1 MAIIDR
7 VKFDGLAS
15 RDWIIYKHPT
25 DKLVAGTQLVVGEG
39 QVAVFVKSG
48 RICDI
53 FSPGTYTLSTGNLPI
68 LNSIVNIPF
77 GGKTPFTAEVYYIN
91 TVTKLDILWGTSDP
105 IQLIDPKYLIRLRIR
120 AFGQMGMKIINVK
133 DFITNIIGTMNPSD
147 VVRFDKVLDYYRGIL
162 VNRVKSEI
170 AEVIINEKIS
180 ALEIAPQ
187 LDDISLKLENLLSPE
202 FEKFGFRIINFFVKS
217 INFPE
222 EDFDKINAILEDK
235 AQFEIMGD
243 SRYAVKRSFDVYE
256 SAAGNEGGGVAGA
269 IVAGGVGIGAG
280 AALAGGMGNMTRAAV
295 PEAGAVYCPKCHA
308 SNPAGSKFCNECGA
322 LMAQPIG
329 DTVSCPKCGKANPA
343 GSKFCNECGAQ
354 MGQPK
359 CKNCGAVMQPGVKF
373 CNECGTKVGE

>member
-39 QVAVFVKSG
+39 QMAVFVKSG

-120 AFGQMGMKIINVK
+120 AFGQMGLKIINVK
-133 DFITNIIGTMNPSD
+133 DFITNIIGTMNPAD
-147 VVRFDKVLDYYRGIL
+147 VVKFDKVLDFYRGIL
-162 VNRVKSEI
+162 VSKVKAEI
-170 AEVIINEKIS
+170 AEIIINDKIS

-187 LDDISLKLENLLSPE
+187 LDDISEKLEQILSPE
-202 FEKFGFRIINFFVKS
+202 FEKFGFRIVNFFVKS

-222 EDFDKINAILEDK
+222 EDFDKINSILEDK

-256 SAAGNEGGGVAGA
+256 GAANNEGGGLAGA
-269 IVAGGVGIGAG
+269 FVAGGVGLGAG
-280 AALAGGMGNMTRAAV
+280 AALAGGMNNMTKASV
-295 PEAGAVYCPKCHA
+295 PEAGSAYCPKCHA
-308 SNPAGSKFCNECGA
+308 ANPAGSKFCNDCGA
-322 LMAQPIG
+322 LMAQPAG
-329 DTVSCPKCGKANPA
+329 DTVSCPQCGKANPA
-343 GSKFCNECGAQ
+343 GSRFCNECGAQ

-359 CKNCGAVMQPGVKF
+359 CRNCGAVMQPGVKF
-373 CNECGTKVGE
+373 CNECGAKVGE